1 MGAPA
6 STVPCDVT
14 EQYEVIRAGWD
25 TCVCSTDPPPIVDEQ
40 SRPGAD
46 LIRYRLCAA
55 VRLRREHFGAIV
67 RIGTSIRYL
76 NTPAAA
82 VLLACRTPKTTEQI
96 AEQLGQS
103 SASAELAQFL
113 ADCARYGWLESVA
126 EDRPSAAA
134 LYFTE
139 GSASSPTY
147 LNAPVALEIE
157 LTNKCARHCSYCAY
171 ESGPNPKIQ
180 PEYELSTPEWLGI
193 IHELADAGLM
203 ALEFTGGDPFVR
215 QDALEI
221 MRYAD
226 QRGITLLINSDLS
239 ILSQTHI
246 KELAELKHLRAVQ
259 TSLDGATAESCDFT
273 RGPGGFNLLLR
284 QMEEL
289 RGAGLSFSIGTT
301 LHRRNHG
308 DVRGIAEL
316 IAARGATSFYIG
328 PMYTAGRA
336 ATLGSLVVTPAEWD
350 AAVGDYM
357 AVIGAGVVAPADA
370 IWHRIGVEPTGGNP
384 AADQVYMTARGDRSL
399 RIDPLGNCYVSA
411 KLRQWHPR
419 FWSLGNLRQMPLGAI
434 WQGSRHLNELRAHPI
449 TANPFGG
456 IDVRNVRAVDHSQ
469 AAISLQAEPPKG
481 QA

>member
-1 MGAPA
+1 MCPGH
-6 STVPCDVT
+6 CDVT

-25 TCVCSTDPPPIVDEQ
+25 TCICSTDPPPIVDEQ
-40 SRPGAD
+40 SRPGVHSS
-46 LIRYRLCAA
+46 RYRLCAA

-226 QRGITLLINSDLS
+226 QRGITLLINSDL
-239 ILSQTHI
+239 
-246 KELAELKHLRAVQ
+246 
-259 TSLDGATAESCDFT
+259 ATAESCDFT

-357 AVIGAGVVAPADA
+357 AVIGAGVVARPGTTCRRPGSSCVTGRTFSPSSPCSRWL
-370 IWHRIGVEPTGGNP
+370 IWAWRPWASWYRP
-384 AADQVYMTARGDRSL
+384 
-399 RIDPLGNCYVSA
+399 
-411 KLRQWHPR
+411 
-419 FWSLGNLRQMPLGAI
+419 
-434 WQGSRHLNELRAHPI
+434 
-449 TANPFGG
+449 
-456 IDVRNVRAVDHSQ
+456 
-469 AAISLQAEPPKG
+469 
-481 QA
+481 